1 MSPQLSSTLVIWLDV
16 LVFSEVCVWSCVWY
30 GERRCEICYLEV
42 RVKLSFFDLV
52 NHNNQD
58 RRKQDDKP
66 FSKPLPLF

>member
-1 MSPQLSSTLVIWLDV
+1 
-16 LVFSEVCVWSCVWY
+16 VWY
-30 GERRCEICYLEV
+30 GERRCEIYYLEV